1 MKKTV
6 LVIAPHADDEVL
18 GCGATMKKHALNG
31 DSVHVLIATNAS
43 VGAPELFKPEQVEAI
58 RAEALNAHR
67 LLGVA
72 GTHFAEFPAPRLS
85 SSPAYPI
92 SNRIGELVRELAPEV
107 VYLPHPGDLHED
119 HRVIYRSALVA
130 LRPGRSQCPA
140 EVYCYETLSE
150 TEWAPV
156 QGDERFEPNVFVD
169 VSSCFEAKLEA
180 MKCFQSQLMEFPH
193 SRSLEALEALA
204 KLRGATV
211 HVARA
216 EAFELERL
224 IVR

>member
-18 GCGATMKKHALNG
+18 GCGATMKKHALQG
-31 DSVHVLIATNAS
+31 DLVHVLIATNAS
-43 VGAPELFKPEQVEAI
+43 VGAPELFRPEQVEAI
-58 RAEALNAHR
+58 RAEALKAHR
-67 LLGVA
+67 VLGVTQ
-72 GTHFAEFPAPRLS
+72 THFAEFPAPRLS

-92 SNRIGELVRELAPEV
+92 SNHLSSLVQTLSPDV

-119 HRVIYRSALVA
+119 HRVVYRAALVA
-130 LRPGRSQCPA
+130 LRPGRSSCPS

-169 VSSCFEAKLEA
+169 VSHCFEAKLEA
-180 MKCFQSQLMEFPH
+180 MRCFQSQLMEFPH

-211 HVARA
+211 HVSRA

-224 IVR
+224 IVQ